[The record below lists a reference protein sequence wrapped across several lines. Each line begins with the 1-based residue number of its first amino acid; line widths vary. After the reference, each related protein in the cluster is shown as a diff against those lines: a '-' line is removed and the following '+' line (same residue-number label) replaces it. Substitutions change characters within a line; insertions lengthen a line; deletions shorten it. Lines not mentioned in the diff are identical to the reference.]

1 MENKTNKRRL
11 TPIETID
18 AYKAF
23 CDFRKYMYQAIE
35 KFPKWIKHSEGA
47 ACIASIKD
55 CVRFLSVIARTYDEK
70 VKLNYID
77 AFLAEWD
84 VVSDSV
90 LFFFDKNLFHGIFS
104 MYSVAE
110 TNPVGEAIY
119 CSFRTISAKS
129 IRSPKSSSQFLASAS
144 ERKLTFPDAISAST
158 PSSVTVSS

>member
-11 TPIETID
+11 TPIETLD

-90 LFFFDKNLFHGIFS
+90 LFFFDVK
-104 MYSVAE
+104 
-110 TNPVGEAIY
+110 
-119 CSFRTISAKS
+119 C
-129 IRSPKSSSQFLASAS
+129 
-144 ERKLTFPDAISAST
+144 
-158 PSSVTVSS
+158 VSSHTCAVMLKMKDEVEAQLTALRRHWLENAKGEGGAE